1 MIARWQP
8 VFWVAL
14 LIAFFLAIWLLSEIL
29 LPFVAGIAIAYMLD
43 PLADRLTRLGLRRWL
58 ASVILIILA
67 ILALL
72 LVLVLIEPLLQRQV
86 SEMVQRLPNLIK
98 RAQLLGDRLVALAQA
113 ELSEADYQRVR
124 EAISGR
130 MGDAVGW
137 IARFLQGVLTSS
149 IALFNILSLLFITP
163 IVAFFL
169 LRDWDSLVAQ
179 IDSWIPR
186 RHVETVREQARQV
199 NDTLAG
205 FIRGQGTVCLIV
217 GTFYAVAL
225 TAAGL
230 ELGLTVGFIAGIL
243 GFIPFV
249 GVAVG
254 GVLSIGLAL
263 LQFDSWTRIAIV
275 VGIFLF
281 GQFVEGHFLTPK
293 LVGDRVNLHP
303 VWVMFALLAFG
314 ALFGFV
320 GVLLAVPVAAVLGV
334 LVRFLLRRYLESP
347 LYDPDGAARP

>member
-1 MIARWQP
+1 MSARFHAL
-8 VFWVAL
+8 FWVGL
-14 LIAFFLAIWLLSEIL
+14 LLAFFAALWLLSEIL

-43 PLADRLTRLGLRRWL
+43 PLADRLTRLGVGRGL
-58 ASVILIILA
+58 ASVILIVLA
-67 ILALL
+67 IMAIL
-72 LVLVLIEPLLQRQV
+72 LVVVLIEPLLQRQV
-86 SEMVQRLPNLIK
+86 SEMVQRLPKLVR
-98 RAQLLGDRLVALAQA
+98 RAQLLGERLVALAQA

-137 IARFLQGVLTSS
+137 IARLLQGVLTSS

-169 LRDWDSLVAQ
+169 LRDWDRLVAQ

-186 RHVETVREQARQV
+186 RHVETVRAQARQV

-254 GVLSIGLAL
+254 GILSIGLAL

-275 VGIFLF
+275 AGIFLF

-334 LVRFLLRRYLESP
+334 LVRFALRRYLESP